1 MFGKT
6 FGPRRLT
13 ATFVCLIANAGHSR
27 CSKEDDKKPSKDFT
41 SFLNGLGDKDGGM
54 FEKVREAATSLNGN
68 KEIDF
73 KSLFDSS
80 NVRKVFESGTPGEVH
95 K

>member
-27 CSKEDDKKPSKDFT
+27 CSKEDDKKPSNDFT

-73 KSLFDSS
+73 KGLFDSS
-80 NVRKVFESGTPGEVH
+80 NVRKVFESGMPGEVH
-95 K
+95 Q